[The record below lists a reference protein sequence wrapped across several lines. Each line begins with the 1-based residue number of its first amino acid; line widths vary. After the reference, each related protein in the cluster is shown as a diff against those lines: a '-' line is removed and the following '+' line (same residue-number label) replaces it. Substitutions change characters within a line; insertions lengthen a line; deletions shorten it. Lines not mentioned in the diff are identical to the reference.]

1 MQSMAASEGTQ
12 LEIDPSLIGT
22 LELEGLDVSY
32 VNLGN
37 EPLAP
42 GQLRLG
48 GTEYAYHRSF
58 PITGHSAVMPNAVRD
73 LLSDEKQVLV
83 AERSGRYYV
92 YLA

>member
-1 MQSMAASEGTQ
+1 MQSMVTQ
-12 LEIDPSLIGT
+12 GESTLEIDPSLVGT

-37 EPLAP
+37 EPLAL
-42 GQLRLG
+42 GQLRVG

-58 PITGHSAVMPNAVRD
+58 PITGHSAVMPDAIRD

>member
-1 MQSMAASEGTQ
+1 MVTQ
-12 LEIDPSLIGT
+12 GESTLEIEPSLVGT
-22 LELEGLDVSY
+22 LKLEGLDVSY

-37 EPLAP
+37 EPLAR
-42 GQLRLG
+42 GQLRVG

-58 PITGHSAVMPNAVRD
+58 PITGHSAVMPDAVRD
-73 LLSDEKQVLV
+73 LLSDGKRVLV

>member
-37 EPLAP
+37 EPLAR
-42 GQLRLG
+42 GQLRVG
-48 GTEYAYHRSF
+48 GTDYAYHRSF
-58 PITGHSAVMPNAVRD
+58 PITGHSAVMPDAVRD

-83 AERSGRYYV
+83 AERGGRYYV

>member
-1 MQSMAASEGTQ
+1 MATSEGTQ

-22 LELEGLDVSY
+22 LELEGFDVSY
-32 VNLGN
+32 VNLGSG
-37 EPLAP
+37 PFARSH
-42 GQLRLG
+42 LRVG
-48 GTEYAYHRSF
+48 ETEYIYHQSF
-58 PITGHSAVMPNAVRD
+58 PISGHSAVMPNAVRD